1 MPLKNSLLDKF
12 KDNSQLIALNL
23 LALGLIFWVV
33 LIPDSLKRKDTNASF
48 ENNYKLVFERD
59 TLLSEIDRLQKS
71 EQCELPANDILDDN
85 QKTDLPLGEH
95 EASPTL
101 AKLEESVVLI
111 LAMDVESGELV
122 QTGTGFF
129 VSKNYLVTN
138 SHVVKDEKTKKLL
151 EIYILNKEIGLIK
164 VSVVAATG
172 FEEFDEQD
180 FALLLSQQISG
191 VPLKLAK
198 TIGLSSKKLTNV
210 IAAGYPGTV
219 LGTDPNFAKMLK
231 GEPDSFPDLVVTA
244 GKINSE
250 QNFSGGVKT
259 YIHDAQIS
267 SGNSGGPLVNYC
279 SDVLGINTFVV
290 SEEKE
295 GNRLFAISASELE
308 NFLKKT
314 NVSYEIAEA
323 CQG

>member
-48 ENNYKLVFERD
+48 ENNYKLVSERD
-59 TLLSEIDRLQKS
+59 TLISEIDRLQKS

-138 SHVVKDEKTKKLL
+138 SHVVKDENAKLL
-151 EIYILNKEIGLIK
+151 QIYILNKEIGLTK

-180 FALLLSQQISG
+180 FALLLSQQVSG

-219 LGTDPNFAKMLK
+219 LDTDPNFAKMLK
-231 GEPDSFPDLVVTA
+231 GEPDSFPDLVVTS

-250 QNFSGGVKT
+250 QNFLGGVKT

-279 SDVLGINTFVV
+279 SDILGINTFVV